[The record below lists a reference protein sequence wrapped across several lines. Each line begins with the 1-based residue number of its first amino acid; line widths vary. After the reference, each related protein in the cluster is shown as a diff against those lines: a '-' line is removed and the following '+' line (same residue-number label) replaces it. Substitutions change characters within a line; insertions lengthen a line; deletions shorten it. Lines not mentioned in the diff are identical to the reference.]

1 MHLKQVTQPSRE
13 QKKDKDCSDGED
25 QADETLGQN
34 VKGHG
39 GSNSPTGPARR
50 LLAGL
55 SLLQRGKKEIKAQRQ
70 PQSHGHVGNK
80 NARENKRTK
89 SGNKGERR
97 IQPGFLA
104 LILLTKHP
112 ASQPVRHQ

>member
-89 SGNKGERR
+89 SGNKGQRR
-97 IQPGFLA
+97 IQPPFPPS
-104 LILLTKHP
+104 IRLTKHP
-112 ASQPVRHQ
+112 TTQP